1 MGRRRRLLSIL
12 MVTAL
17 GAVLAVTVAR
27 PMIAHVIAER
37 ARRLVEERASAGLR
51 APVTLSGAAI
61 EFYPTLFLLRDLRL
75 TRDGA
80 LGLGAGSSFERAE
93 VRGSPM
99 AFLKWGSRPVD
110 ILIDH
115 PRFHLVWPE
124 IPGPAAAGPAGR
136 GADDPLSAI
145 YPRGSTLKVR
155 HGVVDVEG
163 RGGVLFRCEGLGLDS
178 QPAPAPSL
186 IAGRIHCGGGS
197 LTTPLG
203 EWPELEG
210 QVGFAWSPERLHLDP
225 LILHGR
231 GIDLSGRGDV
241 EGSQSGGPAA
251 LRATGEA
258 VVGIEAASLAAWLPQ
273 ESAPSGRVE
282 ARLRGGWSG
291 GKPHV
296 EGMVTAPSLSL
307 FGVEATEAA
316 GQVSVAETIELRALE
331 ARILDGKL
339 RADVVVSP
347 DAAGGYEAGAT
358 LDAED
363 LSAERLLAM
372 AAWTGPPVDGRV
384 RYRGRHTLRSSGPD
398 SLRGAGDLAFT
409 GRLQPESGAALPLE
423 ASVRVETLG
432 RRLVLSGGTL
442 TSRSVQARFEGRLEP
457 QQGLTLKLAGAT
469 GEIGDLLPL
478 FRMGSAGRPRAALAH
493 PRFRGSVLP
502 ARLAGPGPFPVVAAV
517 RRSGFVVPVA
527 LAAAGRGTRPRPS
540 QGTEEGPFER
550 ALRALG
556 GRWQWNGEL
565 RYDQRGLRFEGTLAG
580 SNLAYQ
586 GVQLGSV
593 DADILYEGERLTVR
607 RAELH
612 LSQAGSARLQGKV
625 DFRAAGAMDLDV
637 TLDAAPLAT
646 LLALADLGADGAG
659 AVTGQAHVG
668 GSFSSPRA
676 RATLGTGPGA
686 VRGVPFDRLAGEA
699 GLDDDVVQ
707 VRDLLLQQGGGSL
720 RVQGALPLHSNPAD
734 GGSGDQVLK
743 LTGGGFDLE
752 HFDSLWSGVAVEG
765 HVARIE
771 ATIRGSFAQP
781 SGTLAADVEAASV
794 AGFQAGEARLQG
806 TLREGRLDLQ
816 GMAPDRGLELEGQV
830 GLAGDHDSNLTLD
843 ISGLTLRGPELMAGV
858 PEDVLL
864 SLDGRTTIS
873 GPLARPRDLLAEAR
887 LERVRLVAGEASATN
902 EGVVEARL
910 AAGRFEVKP
919 AVLIG
924 DGTRIDLR
932 AAGDIDPEGSL
943 DIEAHGAFDL
953 GLLRFFVRG
962 LHAEGRGDIELHVA
976 GLRRDPAFRGTLQ
989 LNAPRV
995 RYPDLP
1001 FLIDSLEGRIAF
1013 DGVGARIETLH
1024 CAAGGGRVEVTGEV
1038 LIGKT
1043 GVSQGL
1049 ASILAADLTIR
1060 GNDVGAQFPA
1070 GFRSLS
1076 ESDLKFVF
1084 DPTGAELSGR
1094 IRLARGVY
1102 SRDFRF
1108 ESTLLTGRSPAPFE
1122 VPEPQGPLGAMR
1134 LDLSIL
1140 GPEQIWL
1147 RNDFGRIE
1155 GEVDLRVAGTAGRPS
1170 VIGRITAVEGGT
1182 IDFNRVRYRL
1192 LSGTMDFDD
1201 PETINPVFNV
1211 TAETSVA
1218 EYQVTLQI
1226 EGTVDKFR
1234 YELSSNP
1241 PLAQSDIV
1249 SLLLTGRAP
1258 GGEGG
1263 GVGTLSAENVSSY
1276 LAGTLGQQ
1284 LSTRFLGKAG
1294 PDVISIDPMDV
1305 VTQGDPTTRIT
1316 LGKQIT
1322 PDLRVTYTD
1331 LLGTNQGAT
1340 YSLDYAIGRGLGF
1353 TSERDADGSIGGDFR
1368 YTLVGRPP
1376 DPPGVELST
1385 VTGGRVILGEVRIE
1399 GDLRLSEDR
1408 VRRKLRARPGAKR
1421 DRAKLNDGVDRVL
1434 GLYRRKGFLTA
1445 DAVLRESPVAADR
1458 VDLILEVQAG
1468 PRVRIDIEG
1477 TRGRKELRDAV
1488 EPLWLQSLF
1497 VEDTVQSMR
1506 DRVESLVRDRGWRE
1520 AQVKSELVRNDPRDV
1535 HVRLLVEPGA
1545 RFQIDSLQVAGARQ
1559 IREQEVLHVVRSH
1572 SDTVWHRGIL
1582 RGDRLREDAAAIQAF
1597 YVSRGFPHVSVAVPE
1612 VIAAP
1617 PESRA
1622 TVVFRVQEGPR
1633 VSVRAAR
1640 FEGTSSLP
1648 SDRLQALAALP
1659 EGVPYTPGEAEAAA
1673 VRLRR
1678 AHDDAGFPDARVKVH
1693 PDRVGG
1699 DADAEEVDLVFE
1711 IAEGRRQTIAEV
1723 SIAGNRLTD
1732 EKVVRKALT
1741 VEPNDPLS
1749 RADLIASQSRLYRLG
1764 LFRSVELR
1772 PVTATGT
1779 GQEPPQPAAP
1789 ATPGAEAASPGTEA
1803 TSPAAEEDP
1812 WDRPV
1817 RATVTEAAP
1826 LRQVFGL
1833 GYDSYDKLR
1842 GLYEIVHRNLFGTG
1856 RSLGLQVRASSIEQR
1871 ASLLYREQNVFGGR
1885 YDLSGSAYG
1894 LDEERPAFSGRT
1906 VGVAGQLSRDV
1917 TQATR
1922 LRYRYSL
1929 KDVNLTESSTSFEGS
1944 TVRLASVS
1952 VSGVHDTRDSPFGPL
1967 RGHYLAADLQEYAQ
1981 GIGSEADMVRLY
1993 MQAYGFRTV
2002 APRLVWAQA
2011 IRAGAVIPYGRTRS
2025 DPTTTGDDVSGV
2037 PPSERFFAGGDTT
2050 LRGIGRDLAGELDA
2064 EGDPFGGEGLFLL
2077 NEELRFPLWRSL
2089 HGVVFSDIGNVYRSL
2104 SDYTLSDLR
2113 YCIGAG
2119 LRLMTPI
2126 GPFRME
2132 YGALI
2137 DRQEGEDPGQFFFSI
2152 GQAF

>member
-1 MGRRRRLLSIL
+1 MGRRRKLLIIV
-12 MVTAL
+12 MAAAL
-17 GAVLAVTVAR
+17 GAALAGTVAR
-27 PMIAHVIAER
+27 PMIAHAIAER

-51 APVTLSGAAI
+51 APVTLAGAAV

-80 LGLGAGSSFERAE
+80 LGLRAGSSFERAE
-93 VRGSPM
+93 LRGSPL
-99 AFLKWGSRPVD
+99 AFLRWGSRPVD

-115 PRFHLVWPE
+115 PRFHLVWPVTG
-124 IPGPAAAGPAGR
+124 GPAAGVPAG
-136 GADDPLSAI
+136 GADEPFTAI
-145 YPRGSTLKVR
+145 YPPGSTLRVR
-155 HGVVDVEG
+155 HGVVDVEAL
-163 RGGVLFRCEGLGLDS
+163 GGLLFRCEGLGLDS

-186 IAGRIHCGGGS
+186 IAGRIHCGGGA
-197 LTTPLG
+197 LTTPLS

-210 QVGFAWSPERLHLDP
+210 QIGFEWSPERLRLDP
-225 LILHGR
+225 VILHGR
-231 GIDLSGRGDV
+231 GIDLSGRGNV
-241 EGSQSGGPAA
+241 EGLRSDGPEA
-251 LRATGEA
+251 LRSTGEA
-258 VVGIEAASLAAWLPQ
+258 VLGVEAASLAAWLPQ

-282 ARLRGGWSG
+282 ARLRGRWSE

-296 EGMVTAPSLSL
+296 EGTVAAPSLSL
-307 FGVEATEAA
+307 FGVEAAGAA
-316 GQVSVAETIELRALE
+316 GQLSIGETIELRALE
-331 ARILDGKL
+331 ARVLDGEV
-339 RADVVVSP
+339 RGDIVISP
-347 DAAGGYEAGAT
+347 DPAGGYEAGAT

-363 LSAERLLAM
+363 LSADRLLAM
-372 AAWTGPPVDGRV
+372 SGWTGPPLSGRV
-384 RYRGRHTLRSSGPD
+384 RYKGRHTLHSSGPD
-398 SLRGAGDLAFT
+398 SLKGAGDLAFV
-409 GRLQPESGAALPLE
+409 GRLEPVGGAALPLE

-432 RRLVLSGGTL
+432 RRLMLSGGTV
-442 TSRSVQARFEGRLEP
+442 TSRTVQARFEGRLEP
-457 QQGLTLKLAGAT
+457 HEGLTLKLAGAT

-478 FRMGSAGRPRAALAH
+478 FRIGSTGRPRADLAR
-493 PRFRGSVLP
+493 PRFSGAILP
-502 ARLAGPGPFPVVAAV
+502 ARLRAPGPFPVVAAV
-517 RRSGFVVPVA
+517 RRSGSAFPVA
-527 LAAAGRGTRPRPS
+527 LAAVNRGARPGPS
-540 QGTEEGPFER
+540 QAAEEGPFER

-556 GRWQWNGEL
+556 GRWEWNGEL
-565 RYDQRGLRFEGTLAG
+565 RYDHRGLRFEGTLAG
-580 SNLAYQ
+580 SDLEYR
-586 GVQLGSV
+586 GVRLGSV
-593 DADILYEGERLTVR
+593 DAEILYEGERLTVR
-607 RAELH
+607 RAEFH
-612 LSQAGSARLQGKV
+612 LAAAGSARLEGKV
-625 DFRAAGAMDLDV
+625 DFRGAGAMDLEV
-637 TLDAAPLAT
+637 ALDTAPLAT
-646 LLALADLGADGAG
+646 LLALAEIGAG
-659 AVTGQAHVG
+659 GEGEVSGRGHVG
-668 GSFSSPRA
+668 GTFLSPRA
-676 RATLGTGPGA
+676 QAVLETGPVA
-686 VRGVPFDRLAGEA
+686 VRGVHFDRLAGEA
-699 GLDDDVVQ
+699 DLNDGVVL
-707 VRDLLLQQGGGSL
+707 VRDLLLLQGEGSL
-720 RVQGALPLHSNPAD
+720 RLQGALPLHASPD
-734 GGSGDQVLK
+734 GGGPEDQGLK

-752 HFDSLWSGVAVEG
+752 RFDALWPGATVSGR
-765 HVARIE
+765 VARIE
-771 ATIRGSFAQP
+771 ASIVGSVAEP
-781 SGTLAADVEAASV
+781 AGTLAVDVEAAGV
-794 AGFQAGEARLQG
+794 AGFQAGDARLEG
-806 TLREGRLDLQ
+806 TLREGRLALR
-816 GMAPDRGLELEGQV
+816 GAAPDRGLELEGEV
-830 GLAGDHDSNLTLD
+830 GIGGDHEANLT
-843 ISGLTLRGPELMAGV
+843 IGITGLTLRGPEVLGGV

-873 GPLARPRDLLAEAR
+873 GPLARPDALLAEAR
-887 LERVRLVAGEASATN
+887 FERVHLVAGEASATN
-902 EGVVEARL
+902 EAVVEARL
-910 AAGRFEVKP
+910 AEGRFEVKP

-932 AAGDIDPEGSL
+932 SSGDIDPEGRME
-943 DIEAHGAFDL
+943 IEAHGAFDL

-962 LHAEGRGDIELHVA
+962 LHAEGRGDIELQVA
-976 GLRRDPAFRGTLQ
+976 GLRRDPIFRGTLQ

-1024 CAAGGGRVEVTGEV
+1024 CAAGGGRVEATGEV

-1060 GNDVGAQFPA
+1060 GNGVGAQFPA

-1076 ESDLKFVF
+1076 DADLHFVF
-1084 DPTGAELSGR
+1084 DPTGAELSGVV
-1094 IRLARGVY
+1094 RLERGVY
-1102 SRDFRF
+1102 SRNFRF
-1108 ESTLLTGRSPAPFE
+1108 ESTLLTGRAPAPFE
-1122 VPEPQGPLGAMR
+1122 MPEPQGPLGAMR

-1155 GEVDLRVAGTAGRPS
+1155 GQVDLHVTGTSGRPS
-1170 VIGRITAVEGGT
+1170 VAGRITAVEGGT

-1192 LSGTMDFDD
+1192 LSGTVDFDD
-1201 PETINPVFNV
+1201 PERINPVFNL

-1241 PLAQSDIV
+1241 PLAQQDIV
-1249 SLLLTGRAP
+1249 ALLLTGRAP

-1263 GVGTLSAENVSSY
+1263 GLGGLSPENVSSY

-1353 TSERDADGSIGGDFR
+1353 TSERDSDGSVGGDFR
-1368 YTLVGRPP
+1368 YTLLGRPP

-1385 VTGGRVILGEVRIE
+1385 ATGGRVRLREVRIE
-1399 GDLRLSEDR
+1399 GDLRLPEDR
-1408 VRRKLRARPGAKR
+1408 IRRKLRARPGAKR

-1434 GLYRRKGFLTA
+1434 GLYRRKGYLTA
-1445 DAVLRESPVAADR
+1445 DAVLRESPATDDQ
-1458 VDLILEVQAG
+1458 VDLTLEVQAG
-1468 PRVRIDIEG
+1468 PRIRIDIEG
-1477 TRGRKELRDAV
+1477 TRGRAALREAV

-1520 AQVKSELVRNDPRDV
+1520 AKVTAEVVKNDPRNV
-1535 HVRLLVEPGA
+1535 HVRLLVDAGE

-1559 IREQEVLHVVRSH
+1559 VREEEVLRVVRSH
-1572 SDTVWHRGIL
+1572 SDTAWHRGIL
-1582 RGDRLREDAAAIQAF
+1582 RGDRLREDAAAIQTF
-1597 YVSRGFPHVSVAVPE
+1597 YVSQGFTHVSVSVPE
-1612 VIAAP
+1612 VIAAR
-1617 PESRA
+1617 ESSRA
-1622 TVVFRVQEGPR
+1622 TVVFRVEEGPR

-1640 FEGTSSLP
+1640 FEGASSLP
-1648 SDRLQALAALP
+1648 PDRLQALAALP

-1678 AHDDAGFPDARVKVH
+1678 THDDAGFPDARVRVR
-1693 PDRVGG
+1693 PERVGG

-1711 IAEGRRQTIAEV
+1711 IAEGRRQTISEV
-1723 SIAGNRLTD
+1723 SIAGNRLTND
-1732 EKVVRKALT
+1732 QVVRKALT

-1749 RADLIASQSRLYRLG
+1749 RADLIASQNRLYRLG
-1764 LFRSVELR
+1764 IFRSVELR
-1772 PVTATGT
+1772 PAPAAGAGPGQPGATG
-1779 GQEPPQPAAP
+1779 PVA
-1789 ATPGAEAASPGTEA
+1789 PGTEA
-1803 TSPAAEEDP
+1803 GSPAPEEDP
-1812 WDRPV
+1812 WERTV

-1833 GYDSYDKLR
+1833 GYDSEDRLR
-1842 GLYEIVHRNLFGTG
+1842 GLYEIVHRNLFGSG
-1856 RSLGLQVRASSIEQR
+1856 RSLGLQIRASSIEQR
-1871 ASLLYREQNVFGGR
+1871 AALLYRERGVFGGR
-1885 YDLSGSAYG
+1885 YDLLGSAYG

-1906 VGVAGQLSRDV
+1906 VGVAGQLGRDV

-1929 KDVNLTESSTSFEGS
+1929 KDVNLTEGTTGFEGS

-1952 VSGVHDTRDSPFGPL
+1952 ISGVHDTRDSPFGPL
-1967 RGHYLAADLQEYAQ
+1967 RGHYLAADLQEYAE
-1981 GIGSEADMVRLY
+1981 GLGSEADMVRLY
-1993 MQAYGFRTV
+1993 MQAYGFREL

-2025 DPTTTGDDVSGV
+2025 DPAATGDDESGV

-2050 LRGIGRDLAGELDA
+2050 LRGIGRDLAGELDI

-2089 HGVVFSDIGNVYRSL
+2089 HGVVFTDIGNVYRTL

-2137 DRQEGEDPGQFFFSI
+2137 DREEGEDPGQFFFSI

>member
-1 MGRRRRLLSIL
+1 MA
-12 MVTAL
+12 MAL
-17 GAVLAVTVAR
+17 GAALVVTVGR

-51 APVTLSGAAI
+51 APVTLSGAAV
-61 EFYPTLFLLRDLRL
+61 EFYPTLCLLRDLRL

-80 LGLGAGSSFERAE
+80 LGLRAGSSFERAE
-93 VRGSPM
+93 IRGSPL

-124 IPGPAAAGPAGR
+124 TPGPAAPGPAGR
-136 GADDPLSAI
+136 GTDDPVSAI
-145 YPRGSTLKVR
+145 YPHGSTLKVR
-155 HGVVDVEG
+155 HGVVDVEA

-197 LTTPLG
+197 LTTALG

-210 QVGFAWSPERLHLDP
+210 QVGFSWSPERLHLDP
-225 LILHGR
+225 VILHGR

-241 EGSQSGGPAA
+241 EGFQSGGPEA

-258 VVGIEAASLAAWLPQ
+258 VLGIEAESLAAWLPQ

-282 ARLRGGWSG
+282 ARLRGGWSAG
-291 GKPHV
+291 RPRV
-296 EGMVTAPSLSL
+296 EGTVTAPSLSL
-307 FGVEATEAA
+307 FGVEAAAAA
-316 GQVSVAETIELRALE
+316 GQVSVGDTIELKALE

-339 RADVVVSP
+339 RADIVVSP
-347 DAAGGYEAGAT
+347 DASGGYQAGAT

-363 LSAERLLAM
+363 LSADRLLAM
-372 AAWTGPPVDGRV
+372 ADWAGPPVDGRV

-398 SLRGAGDLAFT
+398 SLRGAGDLGFT
-409 GRLQPESGAALPLE
+409 GRLEPEGGALPLE

-432 RRLVLSGGTL
+432 RRLVLSGGTV

-457 QQGLTLKLAGAT
+457 HQGLTLKLAGAT

-478 FRMGSAGRPRAALAH
+478 FRIGSAGRPRAGLAR
-493 PRFRGSVLP
+493 PRVPGSVLP
-502 ARLAGPGPFPVVAAV
+502 ARLGGRGRFPVVAAV
-517 RRSGFVVPVA
+517 RRSGSIFPAA
-527 LAAAGRGTRPRPS
+527 LAAVARGTRSRPS
-540 QGTEEGPFER
+540 QKAEEGPFER

-556 GRWQWNGEL
+556 GRWEWNGEL

-580 SNLAYQ
+580 SGLEYQ
-586 GVQLGSV
+586 GVRLGSV

-612 LSQAGSARLQGKV
+612 LSPEGSARLQGKV
-625 DFRAAGAMDLDV
+625 DFRGAGAMDLDV

-646 LLALADLGADGAG
+646 LLALAELGEGEG
-659 AVTGQAHVG
+659 AVSGQGHVG
-668 GSFSSPRA
+668 GTFSSPRA
-676 RATLGTGPGA
+676 RATLGTGPAA

-699 GLDDDVVQ
+699 ELDDDVVQ
-707 VRDLLLQQGGGSL
+707 VIDLLLQQGEGSL
-720 RVQGALPLHSNPAD
+720 RVQGALPLRAHPA
-734 GGSGDQVLK
+734 GSGSGDPALT
-743 LTGGGFDLE
+743 LTGGGFDLGR
-752 HFDSLWSGVAVEG
+752 FDTLWSGVAVQG
-765 HVARIE
+765 LVTRIE
-771 ATIRGSFAQP
+771 AAIGGSFAQP
-781 SGTLAADVEAASV
+781 SGTLAVDVEAARV
-794 AGFQAGEARLQG
+794 AGFQAGEVRLQG
-806 TLREGRLDLQ
+806 TLREGRLDLR

-830 GLAGDHDSNLTLD
+830 GLGADHDANLTLD
-843 ISGLTLRGPELMAGV
+843 IAGLTLRGPELMAGV

-864 SLDGRTTIS
+864 SLDGRTTIT
-873 GPLARPRDLLAEAR
+873 GPLARPGDLLAEAR
-887 LERVRLVAGEASATN
+887 LERVHLVAGEASATN

-910 AAGRFEVKP
+910 AEGRFEVEP

-932 AAGDIDPEGSL
+932 SSGDIDPEGRMEL
-943 DIEAHGAFDL
+943 EAHGAFDL

-962 LHAEGRGDIELHVA
+962 LHAEGRGDIELHIA

-989 LNAPRV
+989 LSAPRV

-1024 CAAGGGRVEVTGEV
+1024 CAAGGGRVEATGEV

-1049 ASILAADLTIR
+1049 ASILAADLAIR
-1060 GNDVGAQFPA
+1060 GNGVGAQFPA

-1076 ESDLKFVF
+1076 DADLRFVF
-1084 DPTGAELSGR
+1084 DPTGAELSGV

-1108 ESTLLTGRSPAPFE
+1108 ESTLLTGRSPASFE
-1122 VPEPQGPLGAMR
+1122 MRTPQGPLGAMR

-1155 GEVDLRVAGTAGRPS
+1155 GEVDLHVAGTAGRPS
-1170 VIGRITAVEGGT
+1170 VAGRITAVEGGT

-1234 YELSSNP
+1234 YELTSNP

-1258 GGEGG
+1258 GGEGSG
-1263 GVGTLSAENVSSY
+1263 LGALSAENVSSY

-1284 LSTRFLGKAG
+1284 LSTRFLGRAG

-1353 TSERDADGSIGGDFR
+1353 TSERDSDGSIGGDFR

-1385 VTGGRVILGEVRIE
+1385 VTGGRVSLGEVRIE

-1445 DAVLRESPVAADR
+1445 DAVLRESPVAADK
-1458 VDLILEVQAG
+1458 VDLTLELLAG
-1468 PRVRIDIEG
+1468 PKVRIDIEG
-1477 TRGRKELRDAV
+1477 TRGRDALREAV
-1488 EPLWLQSLF
+1488 EPLWMQSLF

-1506 DRVESLVRDRGWRE
+1506 DRVESLVRDRGWRA
-1520 AQVKSELVRNDPRDV
+1520 AQVKAEVVKNDARDV
-1535 HVRLLVEPGA
+1535 HVRLLVERGD

-1572 SDTVWHRGIL
+1572 SDTLWHRGIL

-1617 PESRA
+1617 ADSRA

-1640 FEGTSSLP
+1640 FEGGSSLP
-1648 SDRLQALAALP
+1648 PDRLQALAALP
-1659 EGVPYTPGEAEAAA
+1659 EGVPYTPGEAESAA

-1678 AHDDAGFPDARVKVH
+1678 AHDDAGFPDARVRVRT
-1693 PDRVGG
+1693 DRVGG
-1699 DADAEEVDLVFE
+1699 DVDAEEVDLVFE
-1711 IAEGRRQTIAEV
+1711 IAEGRRQTIGEV

-1732 EKVVRKALT
+1732 DQVVRKAIT

-1749 RADLIASQSRLYRLG
+1749 RADLIASQNRLYRLG
-1764 LFRSVELR
+1764 IFRSVELR
-1772 PVTATGT
+1772 PVTTPGT
-1779 GQEPPQPAAP
+1779 GLATQPTAPP
-1789 ATPGAEAASPGTEA
+1789 TPGAEAAASNAEA
-1803 TSPAAEEDP
+1803 TSPAAEDDP
-1812 WDRPV
+1812 WDRSV

-1833 GYDSYDKLR
+1833 GYDSEDKLR
-1842 GLYEIVHRNLFGTG
+1842 GLYEIAHRNLFGSG
-1856 RSLGLQVRASSIEQR
+1856 RSLGLQIRASSIEQR
-1871 ASLLYREQNVFGGR
+1871 AALLYREQNVFGGR
-1885 YDLSGSAYG
+1885 YDLFGSAYG

-1929 KDVNLTESSTSFEGS
+1929 KDVNLTESTTSFEGS

-1952 VSGVHDTRDSPFGPL
+1952 ISGVHDTRDSPFGPL

-1993 MQAYGFRTV
+1993 MQAYGFREV

-2025 DPTTTGDDVSGV
+2025 DPTATGDDESGV

-2050 LRGIGRDLAGELDA
+2050 LRGIKRDLAGELDA

-2089 HGVVFSDIGNVYRSL
+2089 HGVVFTDIGNVYRTL